1 MLAFIGSLLIF
12 IIGMSILSGIG
23 MGSFIGDGNVDVSI
37 PGEGAFSSIFCSWGG
52 ASLGF
57 YLYIVDTIV
66 LLANIIFNKSKNIP
80 KGVR

>member
-12 IIGMSILSGIG
+12 ILGMSILSGIG

-37 PGEGAFSSIFCSWGG
+37 PGEGAFSSIFCSWG

-66 LLANIIFNKSKNIP
+66 FLANIIFNKSKNIP

>member
-23 MGSFIGDGNVDVSI
+23 IGSFIGDRNVDVSI
-37 PGEGAFSSIFCSWGG
+37 PGEGAFSSIFCSWEPN
-52 ASLGF
+52 LGF
-57 YLYIVDTIV
+57 YLYIVATIV